1 MTNFVKQT
9 FTWFVDMGTDP
20 TNMQIIRVTAGGNM
34 VRQRLLPFFT
44 AFKYYKLGA
53 VRLRFVPAATL
64 PVDPTGLSY
73 EAGENTVDPRDQF
86 NPGLVRITN
95 GEDWFADSV
104 DTTGVVAE
112 QMYYNMMLDNRW
124 FKFQLQSGMRRTAFP
139 LFWSVGQLHQD
150 KFPGATRN
158 IPVYTDN
165 GQIAMASVSESAI
178 RANADSPFEPDL
190 RYNLDDSSPYGLFQT
205 GAKERMGWMPT
216 DYMQT
221 VPMDPG
227 SLVLWSNKVGI
238 IDVPEVE
245 LMRIVLPKAYKTKY
259 YYRVYIEEEV
269 MFKDPVVVQYNGR
282 AMPDRFIR
290 PAYEARLP
298 GSLMVKKPD
307 NVLLNDGSGD
317 LPPYESD

>member
-1 MTNFVKQT
+1 MTNFVRQK
-9 FTWFVDMGTDP
+9 FTWFVDMSTDP
-20 TNMQIIRVTAGGNM
+20 TNMQIIRVTAGGNT

-95 GEDWFADSV
+95 GEDWFASTA
-104 DTTGVVAE
+104 DTTGTTAE

-139 LFWSVGQLHQD
+139 LFWSVAQLHQD
-150 KFPGATRN
+150 KYPGATRN
-158 IPVYTDN
+158 VSLYPQGPMQT
-165 GQIAMASVSESAI
+165 ASVVEGATYKSGSI
-178 RANADSPFEPDL
+178 SPDL
-190 RYNLDDSSPYGLFQT
+190 RYDMSNSSPYGLFQT

-221 VPMDPG
+221 LPMNPD
-227 SLVLWSNKVGI
+227 SANLWTNQCDI

-269 MFKDPVVVQYNGR
+269 MFKDPVVVQYNVVG
-282 AMPDRFIR
+282 MPDRFIR
-290 PAYEARLP
+290 PAYVAKLP
-298 GSLMVKKPD
+298 GASK
-307 NVLLNDGSGD
+307 VLSPTTDAVNDGSGD
-317 LPPYESD
+317 LPGGV